1 MFSRSGKA
9 VGLSIVMAA
18 CSCGA
23 LAVGNAPRD
32 CIDQAAAYHHV
43 NPVVLRAMAWHE
55 SRMKSWVIGKNKNGS
70 YDIGL
75 MQINSIHL
83 AELAKFGIGPQ
94 HLTDACVSA
103 YVGAWKYRIKVN
115 KHGNTWTAV
124 GAYHSETPVHRDA
137 YAAKIAAIV
146 RSWTAV
152 K

>member
-1 MFSRSGKA
+1 MFSR
-9 VGLSIVMAA
+9 AA
-18 CSCGA
+18 KDLFAGWA
-23 LAVGNAPRD
+23 LAGAALSAHAVDRPAD
-32 CIDQAAAYHHV
+32 CIEQAAAYHQV
-43 NPVVLRAMAWHE
+43 NAVVLRAMAWHE
-55 SRMKSWVIGKNKNGS
+55 SGMRSWAVGKNQNGT

-83 AELAKFGIGPQ
+83 QELSKYGIGPQ

-103 YVGAWKYRIKVN
+103 YVGAWKYRSKVN

-124 GAYHSETPVHRDA
+124 GAYHSETPVYRDA

-146 RSWTAV
+146 RQWTTP